1 MSAVTDAA
9 KLLAETELFAGIDP
23 AAAAELAQRTVR
35 RTFRRGQPLFHQG
48 DPGDALYVLVDGCVA
63 VVMTSEAGV
72 RMELNTMC
80 PPGVIGEIALL
91 DGGVRSA
98 SAEAVEETTTLV
110 LSRAA
115 FLETMREHPPLVDEL
130 LRSLGRL
137 VRRLSEQASD
147 FVFLDLPGRV
157 AKVLLRLA
165 DDSVPA
171 EVAVTQMRL
180 AEMVGGTRQSV
191 NEILHGFAARGM
203 IEIQGRGGILICD
216 DEQLRR
222 RARIL

>member
-1 MSAVTDAA
+1 MSAVHDAA
-9 KLLAETELFAGIDP
+9 MLLAETELFAGIDP

-35 RTFRRGQPLFHQG
+35 KTFRRGQPLFHQG

-63 VVMTSEAGV
+63 VVVTSEAGD
-72 RMELNTMC
+72 RMVLNTMC
-80 PPGVIGEIALL
+80 PPSVIGEIALL

-115 FLETMREHPPLVDEL
+115 FLESMREHPPLVDEL

-157 AKVLLRLA
+157 AKALLRLA
-165 DDSVPA
+165 DDGEPA
-171 EVAVTQMRL
+171 EVSVTQARL

-191 NEILHGFAARGM
+191 NEILHALAARGM
-203 IEIQGRGGILICD
+203 VELQGRRILICD
-216 DEQLRR
+216 PEQLGR
-222 RARIL
+222 RAGL